1 MNDSATSL
9 ALSLVVSLGI
19 SLGVSL
25 TAYRYRY
32 GILRQCGVWYTT
44 LKTIYGPS
52 PQFIPPSVHLDP
64 LSSRTTHTTK
74 TTSSP
79 TSPTSP
85 SPPPAIRLFPC
96 IKRIEMV
103 YYDSDE
109 IVDSMT
115 YTTEHISTL
124 STLSAHPA
132 HPATELTPTQEATLQ
147 HGLSKWCWAPGST
160 SHATSSK
167 IDFTTY
173 HIPSTYD
180 LYYMLRAAFL
190 QYERQ
195 HASWWTR
202 WFGSRSPMV
211 YTSFPDEIHV
221 LLDTSLMMLTGAK
234 CVYTPSSSKGIVL
247 SSAPI
252 GNQT

>member
-1 MNDSATSL
+1 MNESATSL

-44 LKTIYGPS
+44 LKTIHGPS
-52 PQFIPPSVHLDP
+52 PQFIPPSVHLEP
-64 LSSRTTHTTK
+64 LSSRTTHTVK

-79 TSPTSP
+79 TSPTSSTSP

-109 IVDSMT
+109 IVHSMT
-115 YTTEHISTL
+115 YTTE
-124 STLSAHPA
+124 SAHL
-132 HPATELTPTQEATLQ
+132 ATELTPTQEATLQ
-147 HGLSKWCWAPGST
+147 HGLSKWCWTPGST
-160 SHATSSK
+160 SYATSST